1 MAAQKKTVS
10 ELRLRGNLYMK
21 ISLRSMLA
29 GVLLVLLLMGII
41 FFMKGNKRA
50 PILSPK
56 PSAGT
61 SGLVLPIKV
70 RGPASAPV
78 KLVEYSDFQ
87 CPSCRAVQTDIQELF
102 KNYPG
107 KIQLTFRHYPL
118 TSHKWSIYAHQAAEC
133 MNAQGK
139 FWPFHDKVYEKQ
151 LEWSSG
157 LTPPIEILARYA
169 QECGA
174 NMNVFSAC
182 MADGAVTR
190 AIYAE
195 KEEGNIRQVNATP
208 TFFLGEERFVGPK
221 EMQERGENAIRKV
234 LGLPPKPVPQKKQEP
249 TGPVF
254 QAGIPKQKDS

>member
-1 MAAQKKTVS
+1 
-10 ELRLRGNLYMK
+10 MK
-21 ISLRSMLA
+21 RNLRSILT
-29 GVLLVLLLMGII
+29 GVLLVLLLAGIV
-41 FFMKGNKRA
+41 FFIKKNKPASVSPPA
-50 PILSPK
+50 P
-56 PSAGT
+56 AGT
-61 SGLVLPIKV
+61 PSLSLAVKV

-102 KNYPG
+102 KNYQG

-133 MNAQGK
+133 MNSQGK
-139 FWPFHDKVYEKQ
+139 FWSFHDKVYEKQ
-151 LEWSSG
+151 LEWASG
-157 LTPPIEILARYA
+157 LTPPIETLARYA

-174 NMNVFSAC
+174 NMNVFSTC

-195 KEEGNIRQVNATP
+195 KEEGNMRQVNATP
-208 TFFLGEERFVGPK
+208 TFFLGAERFVGPR

-234 LGLPPKPVPQKKQEP
+234 LGLPPKPVSVKKQEP
-249 TGPVF
+249 AGPAF
-254 QAGIPKQKDS
+254 PIGIPKQKDA